1 MTSSVKP
8 RFSRLLVIVA
18 SLLCTLVVLELSL
31 GALHTIRHLGE
42 KSGIFFGP
50 QPVSRLFHEASSIP
64 GLDYDMTPNREIV
77 IEGISI
83 KTNQYGMRDSEP
95 SSQST
100 DSPCRIAALGDSY
113 TFGWGVRAEENYP
126 KVLEKL
132 LRESSA
138 AKECQFEVLNFG
150 VIGYSSYDEDLMLKY
165 RVVNFSPRVVI
176 VGYVLNDPE
185 IDPVQPIHAYFAK
198 PAWWQH
204 SRLFSLVGAW
214 VTQVMDNWD
223 RKRLGGGDYYIY
235 LHAPERRK
243 WQSVVDAFSD
253 IREVTSRRNIKVV
266 VVIFPELT
274 ESFKGKPWAAYPYT
288 KIHKQVSDLAVSDG
302 FRVVD
307 LLDAFSEYPS
317 QDVVLG
323 GIDDHP
329 SVLGHEVAARA
340 IERELLAES
349 SYYFFNLQSQHQVGA
364 SH

>member
-1 MTSSVKP
+1 MSSSLRKG
-8 RFSRLLVIVA
+8 FSRLLVIVA
-18 SLLCTLVVLELSL
+18 ALLFTFVVLELGL
-31 GALHTIRHLGE
+31 RAVHFIRHRGQ
-42 KSGIFFGP
+42 KSSVFFGP
-50 QPVSRLFHEASSIP
+50 EPQSRLFHRASSIP
-64 GLDYDMTPNREIV
+64 GLDYEMTPDREIV
-77 IEGISI
+77 IGGISI

-95 SSQST
+95 SSEKT

-113 TFGWGVRAEENYP
+113 TFGWGVHAEEAYP
-126 KVLEKL
+126 KVLEKM

-150 VIGYSSYDEDLMLKY
+150 VLGYSSYDEDLMLKC
-165 RVVNFSPRVVI
+165 RVVNFNPRVVI
-176 VGYVLNDPE
+176 LGYVLNDPE

-198 PAWWQH
+198 LAWWQH
-204 SRLFSLVGAW
+204 VRLFRLAGTWA
-214 VTQVMDNWD
+214 TQVSDDWD
-223 RKRLGGGDYYIY
+223 RKRLGGGDYYVY
-235 LHAPERRK
+235 LHAPQQRK

-253 IREVTSRRNIKVV
+253 IREVTSRQNIKVL

-274 ESFKGKPWAAYPYT
+274 ESFKGKSWADYPYRN
-288 KIHKQVSDLAVSDG
+288 IHKQVSDLAVKNT

-307 LLDAFSEYPS
+307 LLAAFSQYPS

-340 IERELLAES
+340 IEEELLSES
-349 SYYFFNLQSQHQVGA
+349 SYFFGLKPQQHTNA